1 MYIDKNCWNISLKFE
16 FAAVMNCNSLV
27 FLTPYLSIAKA
38 ASLLCQLPIF
48 LVVFFK
54 KKFVSLNSVAFL
66 DFRIL

>member
-27 FLTPYLSIAKA
+27 FFTPYLSIAKA

-48 LVVFFK
+48 LVVFLK
-54 KKFVSLNSVAFL
+54 KLSL
-66 DFRIL
+66 